1 MMSPTLVCDACG
13 TTNQPQAV
21 YCRSCGHTLQTVTP
35 NIYHSQTGRLLAN
48 VLLKQRYRII
58 ASIGKGGMGAVY
70 HAEDTQLG
78 NRKVAVKEMSQSSLS
93 PQEQQAAADAFRQ
106 EALLLARLQH
116 RSLPSIFDHFEEH
129 GRWYLV
135 MSFIEGETLAD
146 YLRHTRS
153 GKLLLSEVLQIG
165 MELCTVLSY
174 LHTQQPAII
183 FRDLKPS
190 NIMRTSDGHI
200 YLIDFG
206 IARHF
211 KPGQAKDTA
220 YYGSMGYAPPEQYGK
235 AQTTPRSDIYSLGA
249 VLYQLLSGHNPSTT
263 PFRFP
268 PLQSYVSTVP
278 VDLATFITSML
289 ELDENKRPMSMLIV
303 NQKLQ
308 SLATSPHAAP
318 YPQPPLHVGNSTTLP
333 VFLPPLRSNRPSYQ
347 FLLLIAVLF
356 VILGGSGFIYLTFS
370 HQTLSGNYPDQIP
383 LHITSTSNTS
393 QLYPTLSTSY
403 PHLAPTYKGSIHNT
417 TVSTTATLTLTSIVQ
432 NEQVISGKV
441 AIGPGLTGSGPFTGT
456 VMTDGSITFTDIPD
470 ESPANTITFIGSLQV
485 NGTLGGIYTTSDYQ
499 QGTWQTTSS

>member
-1 MMSPTLVCDACG
+1 
-13 TTNQPQAV
+13 
-21 YCRSCGHTLQTVTP
+21 LQTATP
-35 NIYHSQTGRLLAN
+35 IIYHSQTGRLLAN

-58 ASIGKGGMGAVY
+58 APIGRGGMGAVY

-78 NRKVAVKEMSQSSLS
+78 NRKVAIKEMSQSGLS
-93 PQEQQAAADAFRQ
+93 PQEQQVAADAFRQ

-116 RSLPSIFDHFEEH
+116 RSLPSIFDHFEEN

-146 YLRHTRS
+146 YLRRTQS
-153 GKLLLSEVLQIG
+153 GKLPLSEVLQIG

-190 NIMRTSDGHI
+190 NIMRASDGHI

-235 AQTTPRSDIYSLGA
+235 AQTTPRSDIYSLGV
-249 VLYQLLSGHNPSTT
+249 VLYQMLSGHNPSTT

-268 PLQSYVSTVP
+268 PLQSYVPTVP
-278 VDLATFITSML
+278 TDLATFITSML
-289 ELDENKRPMSMLIV
+289 ELDENKRPVSMLIV

-308 SLATSPHAAP
+308 SLTASPHAAP
-318 YPQPPLHVGNSTTLP
+318 SPQPPLHVGSSTTLP
-333 VFLPPLRSNRPSYQ
+333 VFLPPLRSNKTAYQ
-347 FLLLIAVLF
+347 LPLLIALLF
-356 VILGGSGFIYLTFS
+356 VLIGGSFTYLTFS
-370 HQTLSGNYPDQIP
+370 HQTSSSNHSDQIP
-383 LHITSTSNTS
+383 SHITPTSDTQQIFPTST
-393 QLYPTLSTSY
+393 TSY
-403 PHLAPTYKGSIHNT
+403 PHLASTYKGSIRNT
-417 TVSTTATLTLTSIVQ
+417 TIGNTATLTLTSIVQ
-432 NEQVISGKV
+432 NQQAISGNV
-441 AIGPGLTGSGPFTGT
+441 VIGPGLSGSGPFTGT
-456 VMTDGSITFTDIPD
+456 VMMDGSITFTDIPSD
-470 ESPANTITFIGSLQV
+470 GSSATTITFMGSLQA
-485 NGTLGGIYTTSDYQ
+485 NGSLSGMYTTNDYQ
-499 QGTWQTTSS
+499 QGTWQTISS